1 MSRVK
6 AKRILGSVWDKLP
19 EEQKERFSSLSER
32 TTEQNLRIQANNYL
46 KRNSKPT
53 YSYKGNNPTSMSYNG
68 VPNSNS
74 SKGSVRRRGVG
85 GSWQPFEGD
94 GAGGSWESNSN
105 NKGRNVKTSKG
116 GKPSGFT
123 PYSTTVTQGMIN
135 TAKDSRATYRIA
147 KNSSLN
153 NSDKY
158 AGLTQA
164 QKSRIQRDMANY
176 DAQNR
181 ITGVQQSARDRYEK
195 SLIDSAL
202 RSNNRNKPRNANS
215 KAWEARD
222 ILIKSLGN
230 KGFNSLS
237 TASRKDLIRAYA
249 NGTQSADQIRTTAK
263 NMITPRG
270 GGKAPAKPESPAP
283 VYNVDKVVPKDSI
296 ASDSIASNTTPVVQP
311 TNTGGVTPP
320 VEKGNSGGQ
329 PAKQTIKDTPART
342 AGQIKK
348 DNTPITYK
356 IRTGDTLGGIA
367 KQYGVSVKELAEANG
382 IDNVD
387 KIVAGKTLNIGRTN
401 GGKKIKP
408 KAKPKKSANRNVAQR
423 VLPSREELYN
433 LINSQIPTAESY
445 DPQVANPGLEA
456 ALYY

>member
-6 AKRILGSVWDKLP
+6 AKRILGDTVWKKLP

-32 TTEQNLRIQANNYL
+32 TTEQNLRVQANNYI

-53 YSYKGNNPTSMSYNG
+53 YSYKGNNPTSISYNG
-68 VPNSNS
+68 VPNSNPG
-74 SKGSVRRRGVG
+74 KGSVRRRGVG

-94 GAGGSWESNSN
+94 GAGGTWESNSN
-105 NKGRNVKTSKG
+105 NRRTSAKTSKG

-202 RSNNRNKPRNANS
+202 RSNRNKPRNANS

-222 ILIKSLGN
+222 ILIKALGN

-263 NMITPRG
+263 NMVTPRG

-296 ASDSIASNTTPVVQP
+296 ASDTTQVVQP
-311 TNTGGVTPP
+311 ANNEGATPP
-320 VEKGNSGGQ
+320 VEKGNSGRQ
-329 PAKQTIKDTPART
+329 PAKQTIKDAPART

-401 GGKKIKP
+401 SGKKIKP
-408 KAKPKKSANRNVAQR
+408 KSKPKKSTNRNVVQR
-423 VLPSREELYN
+423 VLPSRQELYN
-433 LINSQIPTAESY
+433 MINSQIPTAESY

>member
-6 AKRILGSVWDKLP
+6 AKRILGSVWNKLP

-32 TTEQNLRIQANNYL
+32 TTEQNLRIQANNYV

-68 VPNSNS
+68 VPNSNPG
-74 SKGSVRRRGVG
+74 KGSVRRRGVG

-94 GAGGSWESNSN
+94 GVGGTWESNSKSSKSRKKVKYSYDSSPEQQELTRYVVGDDIYYKLNDNQKLQAARKLSNGTTSQNVESWAKHQVKLN
-105 NKGRNVKTSKG
+105 NIANAKNNVK
-116 GKPSGFT
+116 
-123 PYSTTVTQGMIN
+123 N
-135 TAKDSRATYRIA
+135 
-147 KNSSLN
+147 
-153 NSDKY
+153 
-158 AGLTQA
+158 
-164 QKSRIQRDMANY
+164 
-176 DAQNR
+176 
-181 ITGVQQSARDRYEK
+181 
-195 SLIDSAL
+195 
-202 RSNNRNKPRNANS
+202 NANTEKAKS

-222 ILIKSLGN
+222 ILIKTLGN

-296 ASDSIASNTTPVVQP
+296 ASDSIASDTTQVVQP
-311 TNTGGVTPP
+311 ANTVGVTPP

-408 KAKPKKSANRNVAQR
+408 KAKPKKSTNRNVAQR
-423 VLPSREELYN
+423 VLPSRQELYDM
-433 LINSQIPTAESY
+433 INSQIPTAESY